1 MKRLE
6 CLKILKSMCKIE
18 TMNHFQVYRGVC
30 DDTIIYASCLAD
42 YNNSIY
48 VAYDT
53 IKKTYRLS
61 VNYNSVII
69 NQFINIFTDEFSQKV
84 FEAIQ
89 LIFLE
94 KECEKHGK
102 EL

>member
-1 MKRLE
+1 MKKLE

-18 TMNHFQVYRGVC
+18 TLSNFKVYKGMC
-30 DDTIIYASCLAD
+30 DDTVIFASCLAD
-42 YNNSIY
+42 FSKSIY

-53 IKKTYRLS
+53 IKKKYRLS

-69 NQFINIFTDEFSQKV
+69 NSFINIFTDEFSQNV

-94 KECEKHGK
+94 KECKKHEK

>member
-18 TMNHFQVYRGVC
+18 TLSQFQVYKGKC
-30 DDTIIYASCLAD
+30 DDSVIFASCLAD
-42 YNNSIY
+42 CSVPIY

-69 NQFINIFTDEFSQKV
+69 DPFINIFTDEFSQKV

-94 KECEKHGK
+94 KECKKHDK
-102 EL
+102 

>member
-1 MKRLE
+1 MKKLE
-6 CLKILKSMCKIE
+6 SLKILKSMCKIE
-18 TMNHFQVYRGVC
+18 TLSHFQVYKGMC
-30 DDTIIYASCLAD
+30 DDSVIFASCLAD
-42 YNNSIY
+42 CSVSIY

-69 NQFINIFTDEFSQKV
+69 NPFINIFTDEFSQKV

>member
-18 TMNHFQVYRGVC
+18 TLSHFQVYKGMC
-30 DDTIIYASCLAD
+30 DNSVIFASCLAD
-42 YNNSIY
+42 YSVSIY
-48 VAYDT
+48 VSYDT

-69 NQFINIFTDEFSQKV
+69 NPFINIFTDEFSQKV

-94 KECEKHGK
+94 KECKKHDK
-102 EL
+102 

>member
-18 TMNHFQVYRGVC
+18 TLSHFQVYKGMC
-30 DDTIIYASCLAD
+30 DDSVIFASCLAD
-42 YNNSIY
+42 YSVSIY

-69 NQFINIFTDEFSQKV
+69 NSFINIFTDEFSQKV

-94 KECEKHGK
+94 KECKKHDK
-102 EL
+102 